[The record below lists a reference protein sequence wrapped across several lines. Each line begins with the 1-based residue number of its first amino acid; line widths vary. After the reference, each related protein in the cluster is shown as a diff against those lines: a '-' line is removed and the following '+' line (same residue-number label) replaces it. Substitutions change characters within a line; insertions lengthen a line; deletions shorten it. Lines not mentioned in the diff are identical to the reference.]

1 MSAGALAQLAIL
13 GLLVAAI
20 PLCYVWVKA
29 DADRFRKLVWVTLF
43 LTFDL
48 ILFGAFTRL
57 TDSGL
62 GCPDW
67 PGCYGQSNPVAATAP
82 ISQAQAAAPSGPVT
96 FTKAWIEMIHRYLAM
111 GVGVLIM
118 TLMAA
123 SWSARAAIR
132 RSPWAATWLFALVC
146 VQGAFGAWTV
156 TMKLMPV
163 IVTIHLL
170 LGVLLLCAL
179 GALGA
184 RTHEVAI
191 PEGIAAPLRIPA
203 LIALATV
210 FLQIALGG
218 WVSTNYAV
226 LACPDFP
233 LCLGA
238 LAPPADFA
246 RGFDLTRT
254 LGLNDDGSLLPLQAL
269 VAIHW
274 VHRVF
279 ALVVTVVIVTMAAML
294 LRRDIDHPVL
304 RRTGWALV
312 TVLTMQ
318 LVTGVSNVLFAW
330 PLAVAVLH
338 NGGAALMALIL
349 ATLVTRLAA
358 ARGTAPSF
366 VRSAA
371 GA

>member
-184 RTHEVAI
+184 RNPEAPI
-191 PEGIAAPLRIPA
+191 PERIAARLRAPA
-203 LIALATV
+203 LIVGTRDDATV
-210 FLQIALGG
+210 PFYQSEDLH
-218 WVSTNYAV
+218 
-226 LACPDFP
+226 
-233 LCLGA
+233 
-238 LAPPADFA
+238 
-246 RGFDLTRT
+246 RGIP
-254 LGLNDDGSLLPLQAL
+254 GSKL
-269 VAIHW
+269 
-274 VHRVF
+274 
-279 ALVVTVVIVTMAAML
+279 VIVDEGGHYSY
-294 LRRDIDHPVL
+294 RRH
-304 RRTGWALV
+304 W
-312 TVLTMQ
+312 Q
-318 LVTGVSNVLFAW
+318 QW
-330 PLAVAVLH
+330 
-338 NGGAALMALIL
+338 NGIVDGFLEE
-349 ATLVTRLAA
+349 
-358 ARGTAPSF
+358 
-366 VRSAA
+366 RS
-371 GA
+371 

>member
-20 PLCYVWVKA
+20 PLCYVWIKA

-67 PGCYGQSNPVAATAP
+67 PGCYGQSSPVAAAAH
-82 ISQAQAAAPSGPVT
+82 ISQAQAAAPTGPVT

-123 SWSARAAIR
+123 SWFGQAARR
-132 RSPWAATWLFALVC
+132 RSPWPATWLFGLVC
-146 VQGAFGAWTV
+146 LQGAFGAWTV

-170 LGVLLLCAL
+170 LGVVLLCAL

-184 RTHEVAI
+184 CYRDAPI
-191 PEGIAAPLRIPA
+191 PEGIAMRLRTPA

-210 FLQIALGG
+210 FLQVALGG

-238 LAPPADFA
+238 LVPPADFA
-246 RGFDLTRT
+246 RGFDLTRP

-279 ALVVTVVIVTMAAML
+279 ALVVTVVIVTMAALL
-294 LRRDIDHPVL
+294 LRQDPSHPVL
-304 RRTGWALV
+304 RRTGWAL
-312 TVLTMQ
+312 LAMLAMQ
-318 LVTGVSNVLFAW
+318 LATGVSNVIFAW

-349 ATLVTRLAA
+349 AVLITRLAA
-358 ARGTAPSF
+358 AGGRARSF